1 MARVHRWW
9 LLARLTVRYLLSSE
23 DDRRDLLAILRREA
37 WQARLLAAETARLAD
52 QAAHLAAAPR
62 PSGIET
68 AGEGAAN
75 DDLTTKD
82 AL

>member
-52 QAAHLAAAPR
+52 QAAQLATGPV
-62 PSGIET
+62 S
-68 AGEGAAN
+68 EGAA
-75 DDLTTKD
+75 DDDPTTKD
-82 AL
+82 AF

>member
-37 WQARLLAAETARLAD
+37 WQARLLAAEARRLA
-52 QAAHLAAAPR
+52 AEASRLA
-62 PSGIET
+62 EE
-68 AGEGAAN
+68 AGGDGAVS
-75 DDLTTKD
+75 DDPTTKD
-82 AL
+82 AC

>member
-52 QAAHLAAAPR
+52 QAAHLAA
-62 PSGIET
+62 ET
-68 AGEGAAN
+68 AGEGAVS
-75 DDLTTKD
+75 DDPITKD
-82 AL
+82 TL